1 MDNVG
6 NVIQSAAP
14 IHASNEYLP
23 RRRQNRRFRRRAT
36 VSGLDDLPRNE
47 DEAARDG
54 FIAQNQVL
62 RFRQPPFDMSLKNQM
77 KVNMG
82 DVSLFRRVKQIDWA
96 KAVSQVPPDPQKS
109 IQVYKLY

>member
-1 MDNVG
+1 MG

-36 VSGLDDLPRNE
+36 ISGADDLPRND
-47 DEAARDG
+47 DETARDG
-54 FIAQNQVL
+54 FHAQNQL
-62 RFRQPPFDMSLKNQM
+62 LKLRQPPLDLSIKNQM

-96 KAVSQVPPDPQKS
+96 KAVAQSPPDAHKS
-109 IQVYKLY
+109 IQV